1 MSNLEEAP
9 QEKAGAS
16 QPMQAQAAGPA
27 PVSADLEN
35 QRAVHDGFGVAAIV
49 NKWNRDDKL
58 KRASWALRGIALL
71 FSLVSFLVMACNK
84 HGGWENFDNYEEY
97 QYLLAIAILST
108 LYTGAQVARQVQ
120 ELRTGKE
127 YLSPRMLVVLN
138 FIGDQIMAYL
148 LMSAASAAVPL
159 TNRMREGSDTIF
171 TDSSSSAISMAFLA
185 FFALALAAL
194 VSGYKLCTY
203 SYI

>member
-1 MSNLEEAP
+1 M
-9 QEKAGAS
+9 
-16 QPMQAQAAGPA
+16 
-27 PVSADLEN
+27 
-35 QRAVHDGFGVAAIV
+35 
-49 NKWNRDDKL
+49 
-58 KRASWALRGIALL
+58 
-71 FSLVSFLVMACNK
+71 
-84 HGGWENFDNYEEY
+84 
-97 QYLLAIAILST
+97 
-108 LYTGAQVARQVQ
+108 
-120 ELRTGKE
+120 
-127 YLSPRMLVVLN
+127 
-138 FIGDQIMAYL
+138 QIMAYL